1 MTFVVSGLHVIYSG
15 KRPLSG
21 LDYITVDTQQPHVS
35 ILTTSNNLSLYIC
48 CTPHD
53 SVVYDNYDAY
63 HLTLPL
69 NLSH

>member
-35 ILTTSNNLSLYIC
+35 ILTISPYTYAVHRMTRLSRI
-48 CTPHD
+48 TTMHII
-53 SVVYDNYDAY
+53 
-63 HLTLPL
+63 
-69 NLSH
+69 